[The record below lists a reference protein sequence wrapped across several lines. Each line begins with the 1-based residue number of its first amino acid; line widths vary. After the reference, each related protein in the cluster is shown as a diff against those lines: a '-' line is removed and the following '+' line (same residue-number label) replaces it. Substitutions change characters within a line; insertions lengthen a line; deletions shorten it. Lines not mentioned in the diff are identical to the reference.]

1 MIMITY
7 TLTVHINT
15 LKKVPTFITQL
26 ILVTKILLYIAFGF
40 NQKSEKIQ
48 QLYVET
54 CLTRY
59 FPFQLTLG
67 TKFTYRKTELNLMS
81 QLKGYLIHISKLL
94 SVHCQF
100 VWLNTLQNSIY
111 WKVQGYWE
119 SVIKSSAYLFSYIF

>member
-7 TLTVHINT
+7 TLTVHINI

-59 FPFQLTLG
+59 NIFPLPIDAR
-67 TKFTYRKTELNLMS
+67 Y
-81 QLKGYLIHISKLL
+81 
-94 SVHCQF
+94 
-100 VWLNTLQNSIY
+100 
-111 WKVQGYWE
+111 KV
-119 SVIKSSAYLFSYIF
+119 YIQDN

>member
-7 TLTVHINT
+7 TLAVHINI
-15 LKKVPTFITQL
+15 LKTDITQL

-67 TKFTYRKTELNLMS
+67 TKFTYRKTELNLMR

>member
-7 TLTVHINT
+7 TLTVHINI

-81 QLKGYLIHISKLL
+81 QLKGYLIHIY
-94 SVHCQF
+94 
-100 VWLNTLQNSIY
+100 LNC
-111 WKVQGYWE
+111 
-119 SVIKSSAYLFSYIF
+119 